1 MTNAVGDIEKADVI
15 LVTGANPTENHPVI
29 GAAIKR
35 AVRHRGAKLIVV
47 DPRKIELTESADL
60 WLCQKPGTDVA
71 WINGLM
77 HVIIR
82 EGLAD
87 EDYIRERTEGFD
99 ELKASLASYTP
110 EWVSSLTGIPAAK
123 IVEAA
128 RLYGRAKAA
137 SFVYAMGITQ
147 HVHGTDNVLAL
158 ANLAMITGNVGISRG
173 GVNPLRGQNNV
184 QGACDMGGLP
194 NVFPGY
200 QLVSDS
206 GALNKF
212 EQSWGVKGLDPK
224 PGLTLVEMM
233 EAARKKKIRGFYIVG
248 ENPVLTDP
256 DSSHVIQALESLDFL
271 VVQDIFLNETAKL
284 AHVVL
289 PGASFA
295 EKEGTFANTER
306 RVQRVRQAIPPV
318 GEARADWKII
328 AEISSRMGYPMNYEK
343 AEDIFNEMSQLTP
356 SYAGITYER
365 LEKGGLQ
372 WPCPSLDHPGT
383 PYLHRDRFTRG
394 RGKFHVVDHQGP
406 VENPDE
412 EYPFILSTGRLLYH
426 YHTGTMTR
434 RIKGLHEL
442 SPECLVEISPQDAGI
457 WGLGDGDRVRVVSR
471 RGAMEAKTKVTPRSP
486 AGLIFIPFHFAEAA
500 VNHLTLATLDPVAK
514 IPGFKVCAVKIEKMA

>member
-1 MTNAVGDIEKADVI
+1 MTNAIGDIEKADVI
-15 LVTGANPTENHPVI
+15 LVTGSNPTENHPVI

-47 DPRKIELTESADL
+47 DPRKIELVEYADL
-60 WLCQKPGTDVA
+60 WLGQKPGTDVA

-82 EGLAD
+82 EGWAD
-87 EDYIRERTEGFD
+87 EDYIRERTEGFE
-99 ELKASLASYTP
+99 ELRASLASYTP
-110 EWVSSLTGIPAAK
+110 ERVSSLTGIPAGK

-137 SFVYAMGITQ
+137 SLVYAMGITQ
-147 HVHGTDNVLAL
+147 HVNGTNNVLAL

-194 NVFPGY
+194 NVFSGY
-200 QLVSDS
+200 QPVSDS
-206 GALNKF
+206 VVLNKF
-212 EQSWGVKGLDPK
+212 EQSWGVKGLDKK

-233 EAARKKKIRGFYIVG
+233 EGARKKEIRGFYIVG

-256 DSSHVIQALESLDFL
+256 DSIHVIQALENLDFL

-295 EKEGTFANTER
+295 EKEGTFVNTER

-328 AEISSRMGYPMNYEK
+328 AAISSRMGYPMSYEK

-372 WPCPSLDHPGT
+372 WPCPSLNHPGT
-383 PYLHRDRFTRG
+383 PYLHRDRFS
-394 RGKFHVVDHQGP
+394 RGKGQFHVVEHQDSA
-406 VENPDE
+406 ENPDE
-412 EYPFILSTGRLLYH
+412 EYPLILTTGRILYH

-442 SPECLVEISPQDAGI
+442 APECLVEISPEDASL
-457 WGLGDGDRVRVVSR
+457 WGLEDGDRVRVVSR
-471 RGAMEAKTKVTPRSP
+471 RGAMEAKTKVTSRSP
-486 AGLIFIPFHFAEAA
+486 AGCIFIPFHFAEAA
-500 VNHLTLATLDPVAK
+500 VNQLTLATLDPVAK
-514 IPGFKVCAVKIEKMA
+514 IPGFKVCAVNIRKV